1 MKSPFG
7 LRPTASIV
15 AVLLFGRAAILGG
28 PAGPV
33 YIPPPVP
40 AADQALTIA
49 MEHIK
54 AREKVDAA
62 IISLQWNTPSHFQP
76 HFGDGIQWIF
86 TEAPQEWSWFVTYSL
101 PADKSRL
108 ETAERQK
115 KVNIRVL
122 RIRPDGKV
130 EESIGVKT

>member
-33 YIPPPVP
+33 YIPTPVP

-49 MEHIK
+49 MKHIK

-62 IISLQWNTPSHFQP
+62 
-76 HFGDGIQWIF
+76 
-86 TEAPQEWSWFVTYSL
+86 V
-101 PADKSRL
+101 
-108 ETAERQK
+108 
-115 KVNIRVL
+115 KVL
-122 RIRPDGKV
+122 HDEFELGK
-130 EESIGVKT
+130 EKTRK